1 METLVPLLRDPMA
14 RTVLAVVAI
23 CVTVSLFLLGQRL
36 RRKALTYTISETR
49 VLSVHEEIKGRVQIL
64 FDGAPARDV
73 CLFMITINNSGSE
86 PIRAEDFER
95 PLGFQWEGPAQI
107 LTADLVSARPTS
119 LRPVIKTGVSE
130 IALEPLLLNGGDWL
144 QIKALVNESGAGACS
159 VDGRIVG
166 VKKLKQG
173 TADPSV
179 RVQTRFFGGILALP
193 ILALVGRM
201 LGLWA
206 PDGPAEKSIILLMV
220 LCMLMFLLELLK
232 LNLKGLRDYYRKKQH
247 RSK

>member
-1 METLVPLLRDPMA
+1 MESLVPILRDPMA
-14 RTVLAVVAI
+14 RTILAVVAI

-36 RRKALTYTISETR
+36 RRKALTYTISKTR
-49 VLSVHEEIKGRVQIL
+49 VLSIHEEVKGRVQIL

-73 CLFMITINNSGSE
+73 CLFVITINNSGSE

-95 PLGFQWEGPAQI
+95 PLGFQWEGPAKV
-107 LTADLVSARPTS
+107 LTADLVSAKPTS
-119 LRPVIKTGVSE
+119 LRPVINTGLSG

-144 QIKALVNESGAGACS
+144 QVKALLDESGAYS

-166 VKKLKQG
+166 VKELKEG
-173 TADPSV
+173 TADPSA
-179 RVQTRFFGGILALP
+179 RAQMKYFGGVLAMP

-206 PDGPAEKSIILLMV
+206 PDGPAEKGIVFLMV
-220 LCMLMFLLELLK
+220 LGMLMFLLEILK
-232 LNLKGLRDYYRKKQH
+232 ASLRELRNHYREKRH
-247 RSK
+247 GSK